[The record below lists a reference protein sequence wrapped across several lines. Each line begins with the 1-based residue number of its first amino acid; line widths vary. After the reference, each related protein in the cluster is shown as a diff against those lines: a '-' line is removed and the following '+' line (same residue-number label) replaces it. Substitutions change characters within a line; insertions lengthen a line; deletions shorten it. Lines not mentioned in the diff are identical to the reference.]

1 MPTWPTSNRFGKAG
15 SLHSR
20 LSRSPKLYAERSSE
34 STPKAQRGSLEV
46 LRERVVIEW
55 CREEGL
61 TVRAEPL
68 EMSILTQAD
77 EVFITS
83 TVKDVMAVHAIDDRL
98 LAAPGPVTAQVVEI
112 FTRLSR
118 ERLDP

>member
-1 MPTWPTSNRFGKAG
+1 
-15 SLHSR
+15 
-20 LSRSPKLYAERSSE
+20 
-34 STPKAQRGSLEV
+34 
-46 LRERVVIEW
+46 
-55 CREEGL
+55 
-61 TVRAEPL
+61 VRAEPL